1 MNWDELIFG
10 NSLKAYMGFLV
21 VLVLGLVF
29 SGLFARFFS
38 WLAYKLFKRLSKG
51 KFFDEFHRLLHKP
64 FSQLVQLLILYA
76 AFNQLSF
83 PEEWNFVSV
92 KEFGL
97 RWFLHAIFL
106 IALILVWMRLFKRG
120 IDFTAY
126 VYTHSEDSVLSAD
139 LVVFIKSLAH
149 IIIYIL
155 GFFVILAKAF
165 EVNITAVITSLGIG
179 GLAIALAA
187 QDTLANLIGS
197 FIIYIDKPFNVGDV
211 VELGEVKGVVEKIGF
226 RTTRIRT
233 MEKSLLHVPNKKI
246 VDSNLNNISQSSQRR
261 VHFNLALNYKSKPE
275 DIMQII
281 AEIKKAIQQESPLT
295 GKEMTVRL
303 VEFDASSLNILVI
316 YFVNTIDFDL
326 MVELKEK
333 INLRIMEIV
342 KNFNCEFAYPTQTV
356 IVQN

>member
-1 MNWDELIFG
+1 MNWDEIILG
-10 NSLKAYMGFLV
+10 NSIKAYIGFV
-21 VLVLGLVF
+21 SVLVIGFVF

-38 WLAYKLFKRLSKG
+38 WLSYKLFKRLSKG

-64 FSQLVQLLILYA
+64 FHQLVQLFILYA

-83 PEEWNFVSV
+83 PEEWNIVSV

-97 RWFLHAIFL
+97 RWFLNAVFL

-120 IDFTAY
+120 VDFTAY
-126 VYTHSEDSVLSAD
+126 IYTHAEESALSPD

-197 FIIYIDKPFNVGDV
+197 FIIYIDKPFNVGDI
-211 VELGEVKGVVEKIGF
+211 VELGDVKGVVEKIGF

-233 MEKSLLHVPNKKI
+233 LEKSLLHVPNKKI

-261 VHFNLALNYKSKPE
+261 VHFNLSLNYKSKPDE
-275 DIMQII
+275 IMQII
-281 AEIKKAIQQESPLT
+281 AEIKNAIQHEAPLT
-295 GKEMTVRL
+295 GKEMTVRF

-316 YFVNTIDFDL
+316 YFVNTIDYDL
-326 MVELKEK
+326 MVEIKER

-342 KNFNCEFAYPTQTV
+342 KQFNCEFAYPTQMV
-356 IVQN
+356 IMQN